1 MRVGQHIKKS
11 NNNAR
16 LSSSGSAA
24 NQQNVVIPILY
35 KMSQK
40 LSPVWS
46 RAVITGAQV
55 DTFALSRIKAQE
67 LLDGLNLAAH

>member
-1 MRVGQHIKKS
+1 MSLRVGQHIKKK

-24 NQQNVVIPILY
+24 NAVIPVLY

-55 DTFALSRIKAQE
+55 DTFAPCRIKAQE